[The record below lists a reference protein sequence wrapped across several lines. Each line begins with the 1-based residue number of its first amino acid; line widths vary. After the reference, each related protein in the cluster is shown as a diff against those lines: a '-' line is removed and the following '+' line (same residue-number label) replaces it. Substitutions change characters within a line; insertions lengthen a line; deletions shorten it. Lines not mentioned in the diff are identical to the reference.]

1 MATKVIKTTFKV
13 RRGLADTWKKQN
25 PVLAYGEPGFEKDT
39 YKLKIGDGTTEWN
52 LLPYVNAEDYTEL
65 KKYID
70 NSDKQLQTQID
81 QLSTNIQTLNQ
92 QLIKLN
98 ELLGAPATAEIDA
111 TGLFKQVAQNTQS
124 IQALLEGAPKELDT
138 LKEVADWIA
147 KDDAEDAIVRI
158 AIGGAPTREDRV
170 TTMRRARVISIPRVR
185 TSTTATCLINCITS
199 FTATVCRTIR
209 IYIFCG

>member
-70 NSDKQLQTQID
+70 NSD
-81 QLSTNIQTLNQ
+81 LNSYQ
-92 QLIKLN
+92 
-98 ELLGAPATAEIDA
+98 APNSV
-111 TGLFKQVAQNTQS
+111 FKY
-124 IQALLEGAPKELDT
+124 EGDL
-138 LKEVADWIA
+138 
-147 KDDAEDAIVRI
+147 
-158 AIGGAPTREDRV
+158 
-170 TTMRRARVISIPRVR
+170 
-185 TSTTATCLINCITS
+185 
-199 FTATVCRTIR
+199 
-209 IYIFCG
+209 

>member
-147 KDDAEDAIVRI
+147 KDDAEDAIVRQDVDTALDSVSI
-158 AIGGAPTREDRV
+158 KDMVIEDMDEPTD
-170 TTMRRARVISIPRVR
+170 
-185 TSTTATCLINCITS
+185 
-199 FTATVCRTIR
+199 
-209 IYIFCG
+209 G